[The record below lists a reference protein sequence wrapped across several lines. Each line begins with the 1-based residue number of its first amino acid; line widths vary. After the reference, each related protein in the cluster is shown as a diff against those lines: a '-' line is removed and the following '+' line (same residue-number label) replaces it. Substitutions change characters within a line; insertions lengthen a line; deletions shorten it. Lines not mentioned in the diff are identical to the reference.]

1 MAKPVR
7 MAFETQ
13 CIILPIDRI
22 LPLKQVK
29 SSVKK
34 SRKYKRILASVR
46 EVGII
51 EPLCVF
57 PEKENHG
64 RHILIDGHMRLEALK
79 ELNRT
84 EAPCLVS
91 KDDESYTVN
100 KQVAHL
106 SAIQEHFMIVRAI
119 KRGVSVEL
127 IARALDIDAKKIEQK
142 SKLLDDICQEAQ
154 VLLKNRPITAN
165 AIRLLKKVVPI
176 RQIEIAEL
184 MIAANN
190 YTLSYAKALYAAT
203 PQIKLMKPE
212 NSKKVAGVSTEDMAK
227 MEREL
232 EHIQQDFKAFEETYG
247 RNVLNLVLASGYLSK
262 LLNNNQ
268 VVRFLSQ
275 NYQEL
280 SLEFRSIIEAS
291 SLES

>member
-1 MAKPVR
+1 MAKSVR

-13 CIILPIDRI
+13 CIILPIERI
-22 LPLKQVK
+22 LPLKEVK

-57 PEKENHG
+57 PEEENHG
-64 RHILIDGHMRLEALK
+64 RHLLIDGHMRLEALK
-79 ELNRT
+79 ELNHS
-84 EAPCLVS
+84 EVPCLVS

-154 VLLKNRPITAN
+154 VLLKNRPITGN

-203 PQIKLMKPE
+203 PQTKLMKPE
-212 NSKKVAGVSTEDMAK
+212 NSKKVAGVSAEDMAK

-262 LLNNNQ
+262 LLNNNR

-280 SLEFRSIIEAS
+280 LLEFRSIIEAT

>member
-1 MAKPVR
+1 MAKSVR

-57 PEKENHG
+57 PEEENHG
-64 RHILIDGHMRLEALK
+64 RHLLIDGHMRLEALK
-79 ELNRT
+79 ELNHS
-84 EAPCLVS
+84 EVPCLVS

-154 VLLKNRPITAN
+154 VLLKNRPITGN

-203 PQIKLMKPE
+203 PQTKLMKPE
-212 NSKKVAGVSTEDMAK
+212 NSKKVAGVSAEDMAK

-262 LLNNNQ
+262 LVNNDQ

-275 NYQEL
+275 NYQDL
-280 SLEFRSIIEAS
+280 LLKFRSIIEAT
-291 SLES
+291 SLDS